1 MKKYDVIIIG
11 GGHNGLVCASYLAKR
26 KYKILILEKNIE
38 IGGLA
43 NCANFA
49 NSFSKKIISDL
60 NIDRSSQK
68 VTKVKKDSVQKILG
82 SFGYKIQKKGSLNNF
97 EIFSALFR

>member
-26 KYKILILEKNIE
+26 KYKILILEKNSE
-38 IGGLA
+38 VGGLA

-60 NIDRSSQK
+60 NIDIPQLNQNSYI
-68 VTKVKKDSVQKILG
+68 V
-82 SFGYKIQKKGSLNNF
+82 SLNPDTNHTII
-97 EIFSALFR
+97 EESQNGIIFHNSSKLI